1 MDDAL
6 FQRIHNNPRFQELVR
21 RRSSFAWTLAIIM
34 LVIYYGFILLVAY
47 GKGFLGTRLGA
58 GVTTIGIPLALGV
71 IIMAFVL
78 TAIYVQRANG
88 EFDEMTNELTREFN
102 R

>member
-1 MDDAL
+1 MPTDAYS
-6 FQRIHNNPRFQELVR
+6 RIYEHPRFQELVTKR
-21 RRSSFAWTLAIIM
+21 NSFAYTLAVIM

-47 GKGFLGTRLGA
+47 GKGFLATRLGA

-71 IIMAFVL
+71 IISAFVL

-88 EFDEMTNELTREFN
+88 RFDEMTNDLMREFN